1 MKKKKRERGKCR
13 GRGTILRQVEVAEEE
28 LAPLVLEEVLLV
40 EGFRACRRLA
50 A

>member
-1 MKKKKRERGKCR
+1 MKKKRERGKCR

-28 LAPLVLEEVLLV
+28 LAPLVLEVLLV
-40 EGFRACRRLA
+40 EGCRACRRLA